1 MPKIAYIEKSFQKKR
16 LDLIAKSNSIIAEY
30 SRQGFTLTLRQLY
43 YQLVSRDL
51 IPNSQTEYKKLSAT
65 ISDARLAGLVDWN
78 AIIDRTR
85 NLRANSHWV
94 KPADILESAIASYR
108 IDKWADQPYRPEVWI
123 EKDALI
129 GVIEGVCKR
138 LDVPYFAARGYN
150 SQSEM
155 WAAGRYR
162 FGAHRRLGQ
171 VPIIFHLGDHDP
183 SGLDMTR
190 DIVDRL
196 ALFAGQDI
204 EVRRLALNF
213 DQVEQYAPPPNF
225 AKVSDP
231 RAEGYM
237 AEFGRSSWEL
247 DALSPAVIAD
257 LITVAIESIRDE
269 NLWQAAMDREE
280 KEIQDLRDLI
290 EQL

>member
-30 SRQGFTLTLRQLY
+30 DRQGFTLTLRQLY
-43 YQLVSRDL
+43 YQLVSRDF

-85 NLRANSHWV
+85 NLRANSHWEN
-94 KPADILESAIASYR
+94 PAEILKSAIQSYR

-123 EKDALI
+123 EKDALV
-129 GVIEGVCKR
+129 GVIENSCQE

-155 WAAGRYR
+155 WATGHYR
-162 FGAHRRLGQ
+162 FRAHLSEGQ

-190 DIVDRL
+190 DIVGRL
-196 ALFAGQDI
+196 ALFVGQDI

-213 DQVEQYAPPPNF
+213 DQVEQYSPPPNP
-225 AKVSDP
+225 AKLADP

-247 DALSPAVIAD
+247 DALSPAVISD
-257 LITVAIESIRDE
+257 LITVAIQSVMDE
-269 NLWQAAMDREE
+269 NLWQAAVDRER
-280 KEIQDLRDLI
+280 KEIQDLTALI
-290 EQL
+290 EKL